1 MQGPSVKEYTV
12 MRMPRNMLDFNSYL
26 SGLMGG
32 MVEGPQLISSGHL
45 ASRGMLSCGTSGG
58 ELCFF
63 FEGEVYKPH
72 TAKIHLEPLV
82 RSPTIRA
89 MFFQIAY
96 LT

>member
-1 MQGPSVKEYTV
+1 

-45 ASRGMLSCGTSGG
+45 PSRGMLSCGNSGG

-63 FEGEVYKPH
+63 LKVKFTSHIPQKYTWNPSS
-72 TAKIHLEPLV
+72 ALQL
-82 RSPTIRA
+82 
-89 MFFQIAY
+89 
-96 LT
+96 